1 MNTDR
6 AALAYLARHIHTLHT
21 KVLPELSAQLGNY
34 QIATSSLY
42 PGVEIAFDVL
52 DSQLDQTITQLSTA
66 RNLLHQI
73 KENQS

>member
-1 MNTDR
+1 MTYDR
-6 AALAYLARHIHTLHT
+6 ATLNHLARHIHTLHT

-34 QIATSSLY
+34 QLATSSLY

-52 DSQLDQTITQLSTA
+52 DSQLDQTITELAKA